1 MKNIILLL
9 SFFIGL
15 NVSAQTFEEKLSNA
29 GIEISK
35 DYVIYDGSYRKIDYP
50 NGDVPPHIGVCTDVI
65 IRAYR
70 KVGIDLQKDMH
81 EDIKANVS
89 KYWKVKTPNTNID
102 HRRVSNMHVFFKR
115 KGKVLPITYN
125 PKDYKP
131 GDIVCWKIGKLDHV
145 GLVVNRKSYDGERYL
160 IVHNIGSGQNID
172 DFLFAAEIVG
182 HYSYK

>member
-1 MKNIILLL
+1 
-9 SFFIGL
+9 
-15 NVSAQTFEEKLSNA
+15 
-29 GIEISK
+29 
-35 DYVIYDGSYRKIDYP
+35 
-50 NGDVPPHIGVCTDVI
+50 
-65 IRAYR
+65 
-70 KVGIDLQKDMH
+70 
-81 EDIKANVS
+81 
-89 KYWKVKTPNTNID
+89 
-102 HRRVSNMHVFFKR
+102 
-115 KGKVLPITYN
+115 LPITYN